1 MCTTIHIST
10 RAVFFRARRKQVR
23 STLQSNNPGWM
34 QCHHPSWDFCRSF
47 DDDRFYSL
55 RSSTMGLKPLWNG
68 MRLADMDA
76 YGVHYAQPLGI
87 GGMGASFW
95 SIFHHET
102 FAKAF
107 MVIVFIFSDQAG
119 LGLNVAYCYLQFSI
133 GEQIN
138 RGTIK
143 ANYMLKRGQQ
153 PWLPQTD
160 QENVFTANKKL
171 NFGSFWK

>member
-1 MCTTIHIST
+1 
-10 RAVFFRARRKQVR
+10 
-23 STLQSNNPGWM
+23 
-34 QCHHPSWDFCRSF
+34 
-47 DDDRFYSL
+47 
-55 RSSTMGLKPLWNG
+55 
-68 MRLADMDA
+68 
-76 YGVHYAQPLGI
+76 
-87 GGMGASFW
+87 
-95 SIFHHET
+95 
-102 FAKAF
+102 

-119 LGLNVAYCYLQFSI
+119 LGLNVAYYYLQFSI

-171 NFGSFWK
+171 NFGSFWKQHPNQIIVTIGFYWQICTAIISPWFEGSKYLAKYFRMQLHKLLVLNVLVLHLGRAELYGFVQYVQYARASFPLQRDHPQTMSPLRDGGFPQKGT